1 MFAVHQPTPLDGTH
15 ANIKSFKG
23 QKMFKKVLTMALIGT
38 TTFALLAGSAQQVMA
53 TEEAK
58 YTVSI
63 QDGDF
68 ELREYEASI
77 QAEVTVQGNREGAGS
92 KAFQTLFQY
101 ISGANRSRQKIAMTS
116 PVGQSEKIPMT
127 APVGQSPSSK
137 DWVVSFMLPASLGP
151 NTAPEPT
158 DPRVSLHVLPARRV
172 ASVRYAGGDDEE
184 TYQQHLQALQ
194 NWMLLRTLKGTGELV
209 WARYDPPG
217 IPLEMRRNEI
227 LLTVK

>member
-1 MFAVHQPTPLDGTH
+1 
-15 ANIKSFKG
+15 
-23 QKMFKKVLTMALIGT
+23 MFKKILTTALIGT
-38 TTFALLAGSAQQVMA
+38 TTFALLAGGAQQVMA

-68 ELREYEASI
+68 ELREYEPSV
-77 QAEVTVQGNREGAGS
+77 QAEVTVQGNRESAGRL
-92 KAFQTLFQY
+92 AFQTLFQY
-101 ISGANRSRQKIAMTS
+101 ISGANRSRQKIAMTA
-116 PVGQSEKIPMT
+116 PVGQSENIPMT

-137 DWVVSFMLPASLGP
+137 DWVVSFMLPVSLGV

-158 DPRVSLHVLPARRV
+158 DSRVSLRGLPARHV

-184 TYQQHLQALQ
+184 TYQKRLQALQ
-194 NWMLLRTLKGTGELV
+194 NWMLVRSLKGTGELV

-217 IPLEMRRNEI
+217 RPLELRRNEI
-227 LLTVK
+227 LLTVEKTDSTRQHPQNK